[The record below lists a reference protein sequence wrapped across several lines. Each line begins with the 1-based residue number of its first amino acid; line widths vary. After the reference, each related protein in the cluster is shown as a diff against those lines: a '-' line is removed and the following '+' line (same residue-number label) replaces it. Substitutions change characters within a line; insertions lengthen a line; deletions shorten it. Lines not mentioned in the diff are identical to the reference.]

1 MDERDSSFLMM
12 LLREEITGRR
22 DVSIAAGYFLSFPVE
37 TKGPKLVVQSK
48 DVLKPRLLKKLWS
61 LLDVIALISIKYPI
75 YGCVREILISGDF
88 LAG

>member
-1 MDERDSSFLMM
+1 MDERDSSFLMT

-22 DVSIAAGYFLSFPVE
+22 DVSIAAGYFLMFPVE

-75 YGCVREILISGDF
+75 CGCVREILISGDF